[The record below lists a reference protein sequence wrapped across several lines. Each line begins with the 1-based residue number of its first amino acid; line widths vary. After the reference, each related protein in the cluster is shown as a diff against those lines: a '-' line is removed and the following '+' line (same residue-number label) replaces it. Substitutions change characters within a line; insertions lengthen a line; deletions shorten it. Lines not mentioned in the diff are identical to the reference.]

1 MFRIKLNHKRKTNKP
16 SPHFQN
22 SVQQALRTVIVP
34 KQSDADRGYYRPGS
48 SQTRIGLATR
58 AIGKPTNKPA
68 THKHANG
75 SNPRQLQNTKR

>member
-16 SPHFQN
+16 SPHFLHSIQAALA
-22 SVQQALRTVIVP
+22 VQVNP
-34 KQSDADRGYYRPGS
+34 KQSAADIGYYRPRS
-48 SQTRIGLATR
+48 NQTRTGLACR

-75 SNPRQLQNTKR
+75 SNPRQLQNTKH